1 MKNLTYT
8 ARWLFRLAWSTDR
21 GRFLKA
27 AVLLAVGHLAT
38 PAVAVGLSVFTD
50 SLLGGDA
57 ATALALGGVI
67 AAALVMELMLGH
79 FAHLFYFEL
88 GEQAESRINSE
99 LIGVT
104 NGTGTI
110 EHLDSSEFADT
121 LALVREEI
129 QKTRGYIEALLQIVA
144 LSVQLGLTTLLLGSL
159 DPWLLLL
166 PLGALPP
173 VVLGRR
179 AQARVEAGRTAAAE
193 HTRRARHLL
202 HVATSSQSAKE
213 ARLFGAEEALVRRH
227 DHSWGSGTRHV
238 RRGQLSGAALR
249 ALGQLLFTLA
259 CFSAVYV
266 VLRAAAAGGAS
277 LGDVVMVI
285 TLAVQINVQVAAAL
299 GTLSTLQTAGRTARR
314 IERLR
319 AWPAGEGSEGASGP
333 DRVPARV
340 PAVVPARLS
349 AGVPAGVPARLA
361 RGIRLEG
368 VGFSYPGTDRPVL
381 RDVTLDLPAGSTVAL
396 VGENGAGKSTLVKLL
411 CGLYR
416 PTSGRI
422 LVDGVDLAEVPQQEW
437 KARVSTLFQ
446 DFARFELTL
455 RENVGLG
462 ERSRLDDDA
471 LLLGAVEKAGA
482 GRVVRR
488 VPGGLDG
495 ALGRGYTDGAELSG
509 GQWQS
514 LGLARAALREHPL
527 LMVLDEPASAL
538 DATAEHAVFERYAG
552 SAGEVASEGGVTLF
566 VSHRFSTVLMADR
579 IVVLEGGT
587 VAEHGDHAELLASGG
602 LYADLFGLQAR
613 SYR

>member
-1 MKNLTYT
+1 MKSLTHT
-8 ARWLFRLAWSTDR
+8 ARWLLRLAWTTDR
-21 GRFLKA
+21 ARFLKA
-27 AVLLAVGHLAT
+27 AALLAVGYLAT
-38 PAVAVGLSVFTD
+38 PAVAVGLSTFTD
-50 SLLGGDA
+50 RLLADDLPA
-57 ATALALGGVI
+57 ALALGGLI

-88 GEQAESRINSE
+88 GEQAEWRINAE
-99 LIGVT
+99 LIGVA
-104 NGTGTI
+104 NGTDTL
-110 EHLDSSEFADT
+110 EHLDSSDFADT
-121 LALVREEI
+121 MALVREEI
-129 QKTRGYIEALLQIVA
+129 QKMRGYIEALLQIAA
-144 LSVQLGLTTLLLGSL
+144 LSLQLALTTLLLGSL
-159 DPWLLLL
+159 DAWLLLL

-173 VVLGRR
+173 VLMGRH

-193 HTRRARHLL
+193 HSRRARHLL
-202 HVATSSQSAKE
+202 HVATSARSAKE
-213 ARLFGAEEALVRRH
+213 ARLFGADEALVRLH
-227 DHSWGSGTRHV
+227 DRSWHAGTRHV

-266 VLRAAAAGGAS
+266 VLRTAAAGGAT

-299 GTLSTLQTAGRTARR
+299 GMLSTLQTAGRTARR
-314 IERLR
+314 LDHLR
-319 AWPAGEGSEGASGP
+319 ARPTAERPAP
-333 DRVPARV
+333 PARFAPPATAATAPV
-340 PAVVPARLS
+340 PSRLT
-349 AGVPAGVPARLA
+349 G
-361 RGIRLEG
+361 GIRLEN
-368 VGFSYPGTDRPVL
+368 VGFTYPGTDRPVL

-422 LVDGVDLAEVPQQEW
+422 LVDGVDLADVSPQEW

-462 ERSRLDDDA
+462 ERSRIDDDA
-471 LLLGAVEKAGA
+471 LLIGAVEKAGA
-482 GRVVRR
+482 GRVVGR

-538 DATAEHAVFERYAG
+538 DASAEHAVFERYAG
-552 SAGEVASEGGVTLF
+552 SAAEVGSEGGVTLF

-587 VAEHGDHAELLASGG
+587 VAEYGDHAELLALGG
-602 LYADLFGLQAR
+602 LYADLFTLQAR
-613 SYR
+613 SYG